1 MNGLIA
7 KVRRFV
13 VSRNGPMAIEL
24 AMKVALIIV
33 AWVTIGSF
41 SGSSGA

>member
-13 VSRNGPMAIEL
+13 VSRNGPMAIECAL
-24 AMKVALIIV
+24 KVALIIV
-33 AWVTIGSF
+33 AWVTIGTL
-41 SGSSGA
+41 SGNSGA